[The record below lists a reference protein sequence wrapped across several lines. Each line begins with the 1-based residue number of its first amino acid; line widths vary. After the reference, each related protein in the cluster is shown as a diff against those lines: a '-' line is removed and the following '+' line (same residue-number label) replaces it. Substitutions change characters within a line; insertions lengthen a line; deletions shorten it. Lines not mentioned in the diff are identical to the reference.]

1 MRISLDSAKTVF
13 LFPGVGAQQPDMF
26 AEFKTYPEYR
36 ACLGEVSELSQV
48 DLFEVIHGNRRD
60 TLKQVRIAQLALT
73 ATTVAIAG
81 ILRRYCGLVPEFMMG
96 HSLGQY
102 PALCAAGY
110 LDLATLTKLVHLRS
124 EVVEACAR
132 HYQQGDMCWV
142 LHIPVEVVVQEADKA
157 RLDEGITI
165 YVSAIDAFDQV
176 TISGEMADIR
186 RFAPRMET
194 LGGLLFPLK
203 IGGPFHSPL
212 MTEAK
217 EKLDALL
224 DFLPPS
230 GQQNPLF
237 SRVVC
242 NVRGTEL
249 AAADL
254 KTSILQHLISPVQWL
269 PSLQYMAQNGVT
281 RYLEISPKNVL
292 GYLTERSELP
302 MRPLWA
308 SGEMFT
314 AVQALGS
321 KESRLEQF
329 VRYCCFHLYS
339 TKLPAMTDPATI
351 EQLSRIRLEARQIV
365 KNGNIKMEECHFLC
379 QYTQQWLAAV
389 LEVNREVNREANSH
403 RSADTETAK
412 LQALFDAVRS

>member
-26 AEFKTYPEYR
+26 AEFNTYPEYR
-36 ACLGEVSELSQV
+36 ACLEEVSELSQV
-48 DLFEVIHGNRRD
+48 DLFDVIHGNRRD
-60 TLKQVRIAQLALT
+60 TLKQVRVAQLALT

-81 ILRRYCGLVPEFMMG
+81 ILRRHCGLVPEFMMG

-110 LDLATLTKLVHLRS
+110 LDLATLTKLVNFRS
-124 EVVEACAR
+124 EVVAACAR

-142 LHIPVEVVVQEADKA
+142 LHIPAEVVVQEVNKA
-157 RLDEGITI
+157 RLDEGIAI
-165 YVSAIDAFDQV
+165 YVSATDAFDQV
-176 TISGEMADIR
+176 TLSGEMADIR

-212 MTEAK
+212 MAEAK
-217 EKLDALL
+217 EKLDMLL
-224 DFLPPS
+224 DFLPS
-230 GQQNPLF
+230 SNQQHRLF

-242 NVRGTEL
+242 NVSGVEL
-249 AAADL
+249 ATEDL

-269 PSLQYMAQNGVT
+269 PGLQYVAQNGVT

-292 GYLTERSELP
+292 GYLTERSALP
-302 MRPLWA
+302 MRPLWT
-308 SGEMFT
+308 SDEMFT
-314 AVQALGS
+314 AVQALNC

-339 TKLPAMTDPATI
+339 TKLPAITAPAVI
-351 EQLSRIRLEARQIV
+351 EQLSRIRLEARQTI
-365 KNGNIKMEECHFLC
+365 KNANINMEECHSLC
-379 QYTQQWLAAV
+379 QSTQQWLE
-389 LEVNREVNREANSH
+389 LIEASSN
-403 RSADTETAK
+403 RSADTEKTK